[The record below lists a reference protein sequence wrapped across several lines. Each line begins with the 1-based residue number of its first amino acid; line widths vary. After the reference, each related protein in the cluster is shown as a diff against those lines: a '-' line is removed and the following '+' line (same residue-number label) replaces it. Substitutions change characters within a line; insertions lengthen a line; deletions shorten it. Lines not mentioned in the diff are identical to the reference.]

1 MGKEIQIC
9 SQLLLKILA
18 IYPGEN
24 LPQIK
29 TLGLFIAI
37 IIINISIKIHLG
49 IHGVFGTTSR
59 KEADGDRK
67 GFNHFAYVW
76 EWLKW
81 CKEKAEIIKIL

>member
-67 GFNHFAYVW
+67 RG
-76 EWLKW
+76 
-81 CKEKAEIIKIL
+81 